1 MDKILLLTL
10 LFLLLGG
17 CAGNSITPTAGNAAW
32 AIASAQTAQ
41 RRAAAVGYEW
51 RDTGTLIAAARAAAD
66 AREFARAI
74 ELAARAQCQGRAAMT
89 QHLEQQ
95 RAVRRHPLW

>member
-1 MDKILLLTL
+1 MDRILWLA

-17 CAGNSITPTAGNAAW
+17 CAGNSIAPTAENTAR

-51 RDTGTLIAAARAAAD
+51 RDTGALIAAAGAAAD
-66 AREFARAI
+66 AMEFARAM
-74 ELAARAQCQGRAAMT
+74 ELAARAERQGEAAIA
-89 QHLEQQ
+89 QYLEQQ
-95 RAVRRHPLW
+95 RAVRKHPLW